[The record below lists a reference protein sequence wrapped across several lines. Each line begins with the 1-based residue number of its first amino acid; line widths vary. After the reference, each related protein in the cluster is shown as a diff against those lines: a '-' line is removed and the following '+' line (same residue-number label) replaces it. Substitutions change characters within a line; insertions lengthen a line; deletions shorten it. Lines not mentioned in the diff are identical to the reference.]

1 MCEGDK
7 NLEYMMIDVMTN
19 HIETLEQTV
28 HLLDKQ
34 IKHKNNE
41 IEVMCGVC
49 FVLSFVLLISV
60 TFNLL

>member
-1 MCEGDK
+1 MPEGDK

-19 HIETLEQTV
+19 HIKTLSETVETL
-28 HLLDKQ
+28 KGQ
-34 IKHKNNE
+34 IEHKNNE
-41 IEVMCGVC
+41 IEVMYGIC